1 MKSAAQHSTPCP
13 ELIEAEAPIN
23 SPFSQNI
30 IALTQEEHVK
40 LKCDANYWKGLHK
53 QLKQKNEALQQE
65 LESAQARIRDL
76 KQRLY
81 GKKSEKRVSKRD
93 NPGTSSPLGTPRP
106 RGQQQGSKGHGRTSR
121 PDLSIIEEAHDIAPK
136 NSACPLCTEP
146 YQPLSQTENSDI
158 VEIEVKGYIRRI
170 KRKMYTQVCH
180 CEGVSGLITAPPAPR
195 LIPKSG
201 IGISVWREVLLN
213 KFLFSR
219 ALNNLCT
226 DYTHRGLPIAPGT
239 LTGGLQKLVPLFEP
253 LLDELIKKQL
263 TEDLFHNDETG
274 WKVFESIEGK
284 VGYRWWLWVT
294 QSRSVV
300 YYNLVPSRSGDIPIE
315 YFSGLNKHLEQVIMV
330 CDRYKGYIRLAR
342 EIPKIILAFCW
353 AHVRRDFLDAAKSYP
368 DIEAWMLDWVEVI
381 GELYTLNKQRLE
393 CWDEAEEL
401 EKQKS
406 EFKTHHQAL
415 EQATQKMKGRY
426 EQHLKEDEN
435 NKNLHSIQ
443 RKVLNSLNNH
453 WRGLMVFVKNPQVP
467 MDNNT
472 AERRMRNP
480 GMGRKNYYGSG
491 SQWSAKLAALM
502 FSLFQTI
509 LLWGLNP
516 HHWLHDYLEA
526 CAKNGGQPPSD
537 ISPFIPWKMSESRQ
551 QQLSKPL
558 LISVADPSEIE
569 QSNPP

>member
-1 MKSAAQHSTPCP
+1 MKSAAEYLTPSP
-13 ELIEAEAPIN
+13 ELIETEAPIKA
-23 SPFSQNI
+23 PFSEKI
-30 IALTQEEHVK
+30 ITLTQEEHVK
-40 LKCDANYWKGLHK
+40 LKWDANYWKGLYQ
-53 QLKQKNEALQQE
+53 QLTQKNEELQRE

-76 KQRLY
+76 NQRLY
-81 GKKSEKRVSKRD
+81 GKKNEKKVSKSD
-93 NPGTSSPLGTPRP
+93 NSGTSSHPSAPRP
-106 RGQQQGSKGHGRTSR
+106 RGQQKGSKGHGRTLR
-121 PDLSIIEEAHDIAPK
+121 PDLPVIAEEHDISPE
-136 NSACPLCTEP
+136 NRFCPICTEP
-146 YQPLSQTENSDI
+146 YHPLTQTENSDI

-170 KRKMYTQVCH
+170 KRKMYTQGCH
-180 CEGVSGLITAPPAPR
+180 CEGVTGLITAPPAPR
-195 LIPKSG
+195 LIPKSR
-201 IGISVWREVLLN
+201 IGISIWREVLLN

-239 LTGGLQKLVPLFEP
+239 LTGGLQKLAQLFEP

-300 YYNLVPSRSGDIPIE
+300 YYTLAPSRSGDIPIE
-315 YFSGLNKHLEQVIMV
+315 YFSSLDKHLEQVIVV

-342 EIPKIILAFCW
+342 EIPIILLAFCW

-368 DIEAWMLDWVEVI
+368 KLEAWMLDWVELI
-381 GELYTLNKQRLE
+381 GELYALNKQRLE
-393 CWDEAEEL
+393 FWDEGQAL
-401 EKQKS
+401 EKQNS
-406 EFKTHHQAL
+406 DFKTYDQAL
-415 EQATQKMKGRY
+415 EQAAQKMKGDY
-426 EQHLKEDEN
+426 ERLLKEDET

-453 WRGLMVFVKNPQVP
+453 WTGLMVFVGNPQVP

-480 GMGRKNYYGSG
+480 GMGRKNYYGFG
-491 SQWSAKLAALM
+491 SQWSAKLAAQM

-509 LLWGLNP
+509 LLWKLNP
-516 HHWLHDYLEA
+516 QHWLHDYLEA

-558 LISVADPSEIE
+558 SISVADSPEIE
-569 QSNPP
+569 PFNPP

>member
-1 MKSAAQHSTPCP
+1 MKSAAQHSTPRL
-13 ELIEAEAPIN
+13 EFIETEDSTKN
-23 SPFSQNI
+23 PFSQNSI
-30 IALTQEEHVK
+30 TLTQEEHVK
-40 LKCDANYWKGLHK
+40 LKWNANYWKGLHK
-53 QLKQKNEALQQE
+53 QLKQKNEDLQQE

-81 GKKSEKRVSKRD
+81 GKKSEKGASKRD
-93 NPGTSSPLGTPRP
+93 KSGMPAHAGTPRS
-106 RGQQQGSKGHGRTSR
+106 RGQQKDSKGHGRTSR
-121 PDLSIIEEAHDIAPK
+121 PDLPVIEEEHDIAHEDRL
-136 NSACPLCTEP
+136 CPVCTEP
-146 YQPLSQTENSDI
+146 YQLLSQTEDSDI
-158 VEIEVKGYIRRI
+158 VEIEVKGYTRRI
-170 KRKMYTQVCH
+170 KRKMYTQGCH
-180 CEGVSGLITAPPAPR
+180 CVGVTGLITAPPAPR

-239 LTGGLQKLVPLFEP
+239 LTGGLQKIVPLFEP
-253 LLDELIKKQL
+253 LIDELVKKQL

-300 YYNLVPSRSGDIPIE
+300 YYTLAPSRSGDIPIE
-315 YFSGLNKHLEQVIMV
+315 YFSGLDKHLEQVIVV

-342 EIPKIILAFCW
+342 EIPLIILAFCW

-368 DIEAWMLDWVEVI
+368 DLEAWMLDWVELI

-393 CWDEAEEL
+393 YWEETEEL
-401 EKQKS
+401 ENQNS
-406 EFKTHHQAL
+406 DFKKHHQAL
-415 EQATQKMKGRY
+415 EQAAQKMKGHY
-426 EQHLKEDEN
+426 EQLLKEDEK
-435 NKNLHSIQ
+435 NKKLHSIQ
-443 RKVLNSLNNH
+443 RKVLNSLSNH
-453 WRGLMVFVKNPQVP
+453 WTGLVVFVDNPQVP

-491 SQWSAKLAALM
+491 SQWSAKLAAMM

-537 ISPFIPWKMSESRQ
+537 ISSFIPWKMSEPRK

-558 LISVADPSEIE
+558 LISVADPPEIE
-569 QSNPP
+569 PSNPP